1 MTSEQQTFGS
11 GILELFRDEEG
22 ELIRVQETDVDSS
35 VIASYAVEGHILRK
49 STNRDGKD
57 KRSVIR
63 FAEDI
68 ALRLMFMDGRY
79 TVNACARG
87 GVARHP
93 RVVHG
98 GESVDGLITH
108 CQLESDVVENMLS
121 KLAIY
126 ESDHEARDQK
136 QNTEVS
142 E

>member
-1 MTSEQQTFGS
+1 MTSERRTFGS

-22 ELIRVQETDVDSS
+22 ELIGVLEKAADSS
-35 VIASYAVEGHILRK
+35 VIASYEVEGHILRK
-49 STNRDGKD
+49 STNRDGKA
-57 KRSVIR
+57 KRSIIR
-63 FAEDI
+63 FAENI

-93 RVVHG
+93 SVVHG

-108 CQLESDVVENMLS
+108 CRLEEQIIDDMVS

-126 ESDHEARDQK
+126 ENNHEARDQK
-136 QNTEVS
+136 QNTEVP